1 MQKRENGD
9 YVPSTQELTHIQ
21 ETLQLLSTM
30 TNDHRFEDAYN
41 EDDRHTKGGFHTMCN
56 VLDRIENQ
64 GRAEGEDKMALLIKK
79 LFEQNRIED
88 AKRASEDKAYREQ
101 LMKELSIE

>member
-1 MQKRENGD
+1 
-9 YVPSTQELTHIQ
+9 
-21 ETLQLLSTM
+21 
-30 TNDHRFEDAYN
+30 
-41 EDDRHTKGGFHTMCN
+41 MCN